1 MPINMPRAPGL
12 RAIAARMRGV
22 TLIELLIVIVVI
34 GILSSMA
41 VGSYRRYMLR
51 SNRTDGT
58 ATLLRVQIA
67 EEKFYVQNSIYT
79 TSFGTD
85 GLNMATGTSVASLAS
100 PNGYFTLSIAAR
112 TGGFTLSNSYV
123 ATATAANGQTQDTQC
138 TSLTMDDTG
147 AKGSSP
153 SAISTCWH

>member
-1 MPINMPRAPGL
+1 MPINTPRAPSLWG
-12 RAIAARMRGV
+12 IAARMRGV

-85 GLNMATGTSVASLAS
+85 GLNMTTGTSVASLSS

-112 TGGFTLSNSYV
+112 TGFTLSNSYV
-123 ATATAANGQTQDTQC
+123 ATAAAANGQTQDTQC
-138 TSLTMDDTG
+138 ASLTMDDTG
-147 AKGSSP
+147 TKGSSP
-153 SAISTCWH
+153 AAISTCWH